1 MIREQNVINLFH
13 AIMKNADYRL
23 TGYVFEQLSQIT
35 TVQQLVD
42 YAVDNLPHNDIPDLC
57 KRCNIEQSWFDKY
70 WDYDLWEDEDDVD

>member
-1 MIREQNVINLFH
+1 MIREENVINLFH
-13 AIMKNADYRL
+13 AIMKNTDRRL
-23 TGYVFEQLSQIT
+23 VEYVFQQLSQIT

-42 YAVDNLPHNDIPDLC
+42 YAVDNLPHNDISDLC